1 VKLIIVLLAVALG
14 IWLWR
19 NGRVDH
25 RKERK
30 NAAENAAKE
39 AQKRLPQNMV
49 RCDVCGLHLPE
60 ADALRSPQGVYC
72 SQQHLQQSTHSS

>member
-1 VKLIIVLLAVALG
+1 VKLIIILLAVLLG

-25 RKERK
+25 QKERK
-30 NAAENAAKE
+30 NATKQ

-49 RCDVCGLHLPE
+49 SCDVCGLHLPE
-60 ADALRSPQGVYC
+60 ADAVHRPDGKPGIYC
-72 SQQHLQQSTHSS
+72 SQQHLQQAKST

>member
-1 VKLIIVLLAVALG
+1 MKLIIVLLAVALG

-25 RKERK
+25 KKERK
-30 NAAENAAKE
+30 NAAKQ

-60 ADALRSPQGVYC
+60 ADALRGPQGVYC